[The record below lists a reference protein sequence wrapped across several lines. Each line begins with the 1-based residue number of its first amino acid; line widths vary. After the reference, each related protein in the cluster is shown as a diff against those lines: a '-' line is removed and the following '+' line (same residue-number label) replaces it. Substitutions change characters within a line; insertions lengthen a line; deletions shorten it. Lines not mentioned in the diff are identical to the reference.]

1 MHRASPLDS
10 KRDAA
15 EEREALTSERARL
28 GPGAALRWRPVAIEI
43 DGVHHITLR
52 VSDLERSR
60 SFYAGVLGL
69 VADQDFP
76 GEKLRFRLGAY
87 TRLVLHPPLPGT
99 PSEDRFS
106 ERSIGLDHLSL
117 GVRTRDQLDR
127 LVAVLRR
134 SGVRTEGVREPGV
147 VNFRDPDGVAWECY
161 EQG

>member
-1 MHRASPLDS
+1 V
-10 KRDAA
+10 
-15 EEREALTSERARL
+15 
-28 GPGAALRWRPVAIEI
+28 GIEI

-87 TRLVLHPPLPGT
+87 TRLVLHPPQPGT

-106 ERSIGLDHLSL
+106 ERRIGLDHVSL
-117 GVRTRDQLDR
+117 GVRTRAELDR
-127 LVAVLRR
+127 LVTVLRG
-134 SGVRTEGVREPGV
+134 SGVRTQGVRDGGNGSGV
-147 VNFRDPDGVAWECY
+147 VNFRDPDGIAWECH
-161 EQG
+161 EQPGGPVTDRSSCGTR

>member
-1 MHRASPLDS
+1 M
-10 KRDAA
+10 
-15 EEREALTSERARL
+15 
-28 GPGAALRWRPVAIEI
+28 GIEI

-69 VADQDFP
+69 TADQDFP

-106 ERSIGLDHLSL
+106 ERRIGLDHLSL
-117 GVRTRDQLDR
+117 GVGTRAELDR
-127 LVAVLRR
+127 LVTVLRG
-134 SGVRTEGVREPGV
+134 SGVRTEGVKEPGV
-147 VNFRDPDGVAWECY
+147 VNFRDPDGIAWECY
-161 EQG
+161 EQPGGSVTDRST

>member
-1 MHRASPLDS
+1 MR
-10 KRDAA
+10 RGV
-15 EEREALTSERARL
+15 RV
-28 GPGAALRWRPVAIEI
+28 ALRWRPVGIEI

-76 GEKLRFRLGAY
+76 GEKLRFRLGPY

-99 PSEDRFS
+99 MF
-106 ERSIGLDHLSL
+106 ERGNERRLGLDHLSL
-117 GVRTRDQLDR
+117 GVRTRAELDR
-127 LVAVLRR
+127 VVTVLRG
-134 SGVRTEGVREPGV
+134 SGVRTDGVKEPGV
-147 VNFRDPDGVAWECY
+147 VNFRDPDGIAWELY